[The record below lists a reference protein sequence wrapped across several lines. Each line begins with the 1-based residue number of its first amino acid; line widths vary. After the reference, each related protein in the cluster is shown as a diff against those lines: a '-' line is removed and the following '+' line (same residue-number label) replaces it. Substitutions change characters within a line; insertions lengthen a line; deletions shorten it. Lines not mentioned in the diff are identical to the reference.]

1 MDSNKPEI
9 VERLD
14 ILISLMIPR
23 FNKDKYQLKGLPLDV
38 LELCD
43 AEKTVEN
50 MVKTLKKSRPL
61 INNALSKLRSQGLIK
76 SISKNSKTYYIRLL

>member
-23 FNKDKYQLKGLPLDV
+23 FSRDNYELKGLPLDV
-38 LELCD
+38 LELCN
-43 AEKTVEN
+43 AENTVEN
-50 MVKTLKKSRPL
+50 MVKALKKTRPL
-61 INNALSKLRSQGLIK
+61 IDNALSKLRSQGLVK